1 MDNVLSLLQTVVNLC
16 SEMNIA
22 GLSLVTWIVI
32 FIVIAGLGFIIRG
45 NK

>member
-1 MDNVLSLLQTVVNLC
+1 MDSVFSLLQTVVNFC
-16 SEMNIA
+16 SELNIA

-32 FIVIAGLGFIIRG
+32 FIVIAGIGFIIRG